1 MRWCDRNNVGYITGI
16 ARNPVLE
23 GLAQQWTYEST
34 KHFEQTGQK
43 QRIFGEFAYAA
54 DTWDCR
60 RRVIVKAEH
69 LEQGANTRFIVTN
82 LEGEP
87 QKLYDEVYCQRGET
101 ENRIK
106 EQQWRK
112 PSLTGLGLFADRTS
126 CHDFVARRKASLS
139 GNQFRVLLSGAAYIL
154 MDTLRR
160 KCLAD
165 SELANAQV
173 GTIRLKLLKIGA
185 RVVHSVR
192 RIVIHSAWGCLT
204 ALAGGY
210 PFKQLFVQVLSRM
223 SGLGVTRLSFGFG

>member
-1 MRWCDRNNVGYITGI
+1 M
-16 ARNPVLE
+16 
-23 GLAQQWTYEST
+23 
-34 KHFEQTGQK
+34 
-43 QRIFGEFAYAA
+43 AY
-54 DTWDCR
+54 
-60 RRVIVKAEH
+60 
-69 LEQGANTRFIVTN
+69 
-82 LEGEP
+82 P
-87 QKLYDEVYCQRGET
+87 
-101 ENRIK
+101 
-106 EQQWRK
+106 
-112 PSLTGLGLFADRTS
+112 LGLFADRTS

-192 RIVIHSAWGCLT
+192 RIVIH
-204 ALAGGY
+204 LAGGY